1 MPIKKNPYFFLF
13 ESGLFDII
21 LLRHSLN
28 LAEHKQYCY
37 WQTIILKERS
47 QHGII

>member
-1 MPIKKNPYFFLF
+1 MPIKKNHYSFLF

-28 LAEHKQYCY
+28 LAEHQQYCY
-37 WQTIILKERS
+37 WQPIILKKRN